1 MTKRLGLAAFAL
13 FLFTGAQ
20 TQHSS
25 FSQFVDDYFDAQFAF
40 SPSAGTAAGF
50 HQYDNR
56 IEDLSRVSFERRI
69 QTLHTLLNRL
79 DRLRAGKLS
88 EDDSIDAEV
97 LNGAIRSELLDLEAL
112 ETWRRNPMQYAYV
125 PGGGVDLLMKR
136 NFAPARERL
145 VNVIARLE
153 GIPAVVA
160 AMKANVENP
169 PREFTD
175 LAQRMMRGS
184 VGFFDGSVAKW
195 AHDAAGSDAALMAR
209 FQRANT
215 AAMQALRDG
224 AAWIEKD
231 LQPRSKG
238 SYAIGAENFRKK
250 LLYDEMV
257 DTPLDRVLAIGEA
270 NLAKDHQAFIDTARR
285 IDASKKPL
293 EVMASLSSDH
303 PTADA
308 LVPFAKATLEKT
320 RQFLIDHQIV
330 TVPSA
335 VRPIVEET
343 PPYARSGSFASMDTP
358 GAYETKA
365 TEAFYYVTPPEADWS
380 PKQVEE
386 HLRLYNRPVMDMI
399 TIHEAFPGH
408 YVQFLYAKQ
417 FPTKTRKLTGAG
429 TNVEGWAHYSE
440 QMMLEEGF
448 GGGDPKIKLAQL
460 SEALTRDCRY
470 VAGIKLHTAGMTVAQ
485 ATDLFVNQCFQ
496 EPQVSFE
503 EARRGTYNP
512 TYLYYTLGK
521 LEIYKLREDYRK
533 ALGNAYRPRE
543 FHDAFVK
550 QGGLPIPL
558 LRRILLPGD
567 GGPAL

>member
-1 MTKRLGLAAFAL
+1 MTKRLGIAVAAL
-13 FLFTGAQ
+13 FLSAGAQ
-20 TQHSS
+20 TPHSS

-40 SPSAGTAAGF
+40 SPSSGTAAGF

-56 IEDLSRVSFERRI
+56 IEDFSRASFERRI
-69 QTLHTLLNRL
+69 ATLHTLLARL
-79 DRLRAGKLS
+79 DRLRAGALS
-88 EDDSIDAEV
+88 ADDSIDAEA
-97 LNGAIRSELLDLEAL
+97 LNGAIRSELLDLETL
-112 ETWRRNPMQYAYV
+112 ETWRHNPMQYAYI
-125 PGGGVDLLMKR
+125 PGGAVDLLMKR

-145 VNVIARLE
+145 MNVIARLE
-153 GIPAVVA
+153 GIPAIVA
-160 AMKANVENP
+160 AMKANIDNP

-195 AHDAAGSDAALMAR
+195 AHDASGGDAAVSAR
-209 FQRANT
+209 FQRANA
-215 AAMQALRDG
+215 AAMQALKDG
-224 AAWIEKD
+224 SSWIEKE

-238 SYAIGAENFRKK
+238 NYAIGSDNFRKK

-257 DTPLDRVLAIGEA
+257 DLSLERVLAIGEA

-285 IDASKKPL
+285 IDASKGPM
-293 EVMASLSSDH
+293 EVMRSLSNDRPS
-303 PTADA
+303 ADD

-330 TVPSA
+330 TVPSE
-335 VRPIVEET
+335 VRPIVTET
-343 PPYARSGSFASMDTP
+343 PPYARSGVSASMDTP

-365 TEAFYYVTPPEADWS
+365 TEAYYYVTPPEADWTA
-380 PKQVEE
+380 KQVEE
-386 HLRLYNRPVMDMI
+386 HLRQFNRPVMGLI

-408 YVQFLYAKQ
+408 YLQFLYVKQ

-448 GGGDPKIKLAQL
+448 GNGDPKIRLAQL

-470 VAGIKLHTAGMTVAQ
+470 VAGIKLHTSGMTVEQ
-485 ATDLFVNQCFQ
+485 AKDLFVTQCFQ

-533 ALGNAYRPRE
+533 ARGGAYRLKD

-567 GGPAL
+567 KGGML